1 MKIRSTPKSRWAGAP
16 VLAGIALFA
25 SACGGGGVSVDA
37 GVASLDDSAPSATAE
52 AQTTAA
58 DTAVEAPENPE
69 DAFALFNQC
78 MTDAGFGFG
87 EAISI
92 NGSGDAL
99 GGAIAVDI
107 GGTNPGEGQLDPQEQ
122 VQSFEDFDF
131 EEFEEANDS
140 CEGHDDAQLD
150 WTDCMREQGVEV
162 PDFDGAGSGTIVIE
176 QTVEGADPQS
186 GVPSFDDSDFNFE
199 NFEAAA
205 DICQS
210 VYDEYDELDGLFE
223 GIDE

>member
-1 MKIRSTPKSRWAGAP
+1 M
-16 VLAGIALFA
+16 
-25 SACGGGGVSVDA
+25 SVDA

-140 CEGHDDAQLD
+140 CEGHLTNIDSGFDMTPEQQAAFDDAQLD